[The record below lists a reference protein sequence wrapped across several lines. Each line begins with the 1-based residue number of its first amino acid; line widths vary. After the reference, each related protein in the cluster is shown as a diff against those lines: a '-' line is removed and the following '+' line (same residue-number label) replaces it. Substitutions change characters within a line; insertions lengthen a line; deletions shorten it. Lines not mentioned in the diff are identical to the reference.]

1 MRVQLGDA
9 TQNKTYY
16 DLSSRPLAYTLAD
29 CTLFQADYGFRDGL
43 PTFMALAVRKA
54 LHVHTHARAR
64 TRTPT
69 DRQTDRQAG
78 RQGECIINLNVHD
91 ILAGD
96 VRNLRCCDGR
106 PYLGLVRK

>member
-54 LHVHTHARAR
+54 HLLHTNTTQRDTGR
-64 TRTPT
+64 GETR
-69 DRQTDRQAG
+69 
-78 RQGECIINLNVHD
+78 GESVYFECTNAHGV
-91 ILAGD
+91 LAGN
-96 VRNLRCCDGR
+96 VRNLRCRDGR

>member
-54 LHVHTHARAR
+54 LHVHTHTRARAHAH
-64 TRTPT
+64 P
-69 DRQTDRQAG
+69 QTDRQAS
-78 RQGECIINLNVHD
+78 RQ
-91 ILAGD
+91 AGG
-96 VRNLRCCDGR
+96 VSH
-106 PYLGLVRK
+106 